1 MRHAKRQKIDN
12 SNIAKMVYASDL
24 DNCEITDLMS
34 VNHQCL
40 NFAKKKVLFCI
51 AHGLGKVIVN
61 RVNDSIIVT
70 PIGKEIVHKS

>member
-12 SNIAKMVYASDL
+12 SNIAKMVYASDS

-40 NFAKKKVLFCI
+40 NFAKKKS
-51 AHGLGKVIVN
+51 VILY
-61 RVNDSIIVT
+61 S
-70 PIGKEIVHKS
+70 PWSWKSDR